1 MLKIIKYP
9 HKALRKKA
17 RPVKQITAQIKQ
29 FSQDLLSTLNPETGE
44 SLGVGLAASQV
55 NKPLRIFVLKMP
67 ASTQGGGPAS
77 PTNGP
82 DDKFEIIINPRIL
95 KSSKKMFSSL
105 PEKQQFLEGCLSFPN
120 YYGFV
125 DRPVKI
131 KVTYQTINGLNK
143 QKTLTLPHSI
153 YFQHEVDHLN
163 GILFIDYIKKNK
175 EHVYIADKKG
185 KLSLVTD
192 NPFK

>member
-1 MLKIIKYP
+1 MLKIVKYP

-17 RPVKQITAQIKQ
+17 KPVKQITAVIKQ

-44 SLGVGLAASQV
+44 SLGVGLAANQV
-55 NKPLRIFVLKMP
+55 NKPLRIFALKMP
-67 ASTQGGGPAS
+67 ARNASSKANAGGP
-77 PTNGP
+77 
-82 DDKFEIIINPRIL
+82 DEKFEIIINPHIL

-105 PEKQQFLEGCLSFPN
+105 PQNQQFLEGCLSLPD

-143 QKTLTLPHSI
+143 QATLTLPHSI
-153 YFQHEVDHLN
+153 YFQHELDHLN
-163 GILFIDYIKKNK
+163 GIFFIDHIKTNQ
-175 EHVYIADKKG
+175 EPIYRADKKD
-185 KLSLVTD
+185 KLTQTEL
-192 NPFK
+192 PI